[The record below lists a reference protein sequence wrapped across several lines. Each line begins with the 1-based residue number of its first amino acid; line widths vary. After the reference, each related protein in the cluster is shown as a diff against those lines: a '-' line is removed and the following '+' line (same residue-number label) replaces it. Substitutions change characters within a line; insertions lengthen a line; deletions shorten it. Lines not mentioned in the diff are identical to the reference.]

1 MGKNMEK
8 YIQKKETELEKL
20 SREYRG
26 YKNLQSFM
34 LESDEKAEKRKI
46 IKRLEEL
53 GFKDW

>member
-1 MGKNMEK
+1 MKN
-8 YIQKKETELEKL
+8 IQKKEKETEFEKL
-20 SREYRG
+20 SRQYRG